1 MERMLASKAT
11 IISNVGAFLGST
23 FAGYLSQYAGRRLA
37 SMLMLIWCA
46 VWIPLWILP
55 SSFSPLTA
63 GGL

>member
-1 MERMLASKAT
+1 MQRIHASKAT
-11 IISNVGAFLGST
+11 IISNVGAILGST

-46 VWIPLWILP
+46 AWIPLWILP
-55 SSFSPLTA
+55 ASFSPLSA